1 MQAEQHK
8 FQLQSQHKEQK
19 YNKDNKYKMCILA
32 DLAIS
37 ADRDVMQ

>member
-8 FQLQSQHKEQK
+8 FQLQSQHKKQK
-19 YNKDNKYKMCILA
+19 YNKNSKYKMCKLA

-37 ADRDVMQ
+37 ADRDIMQ